1 MKIYTVALFGEAEK
15 GEYQIPYFCQTLPQ
29 LVDCLGNPPPDTWGL
44 FFAIQALLYHRNIL
58 FFRVRE
64 EGFSL
69 QDYLQGVHLL
79 ENLKNEPHIAAIAI
93 PGVGDVQIINAI
105 IPICVVY
112 HSILMTTESDLFDY
126 LTQNFLG

>member
-1 MKIYTVALFGEAEK
+1 MARLKK
-15 GEYQIPYFCQTLPQ
+15 GSIKFPIFVRHFLNWWIVSAILPR
-29 LVDCLGNPPPDTWGL
+29 NTWGL

-79 ENLKNEPHIAAIAI
+79 GNLKNEPHIAAIAI